1 VGDFGKVTRRDFTVM
16 AAAAGLSSALSS
28 GLRAWGEKLPEELPE
43 KLPGDAP
50 KISVNGAG
58 SLRAHAAAV
67 GLFAGCAAVPQ
78 LLDLNADTSDPY
90 TRTVI
95 EQANILVAENAM
107 KWSSLRPT
115 ASTYEF
121 GAADKLFEFAAKYGQ
136 AVRGHNLCWHEQ
148 LPNWFDTVATPDNA
162 RSLLTQHIETVAGRY
177 AGRVHSWDVV
187 NEAVRVEDG
196 RPDGLRKSPWLDL
209 IGPDYIELAFAAAAK
224 ADPKAKLTYNDYDI
238 ELDTPEQTA
247 KRGQVL
253 MLVRRLHA
261 RGLPIGAIGIQS
273 HLQATGPEPGAGVI
287 GLIREAA
294 KMGLEVY
301 ITELDVNTRKLDGG
315 DAEQD
320 TAVAAVYKNYLG
332 LVLPEPNVKAVL
344 TWGITDAHTWLN
356 QSREKWSLRADGA
369 RQRSLPFYDD
379 YTPAPAFFALR
390 GALDAARKPVAPT
403 DDTAQPKDGKDPF
416 APFAVPGSPGTAA
429 PVSPATPPKPPGSER

>member
-1 VGDFGKVTRRDFTVM
+1 MGKLTRRDFARMAAATGLSAGLSSGLRGWGETLPGDASKISISGADSIRAH
-16 AAAAGLSSALSS
+16 AAAAGLL
-28 GLRAWGEKLPEELPE
+28 
-43 KLPGDAP
+43 
-50 KISVNGAG
+50 
-58 SLRAHAAAV
+58 
-67 GLFAGCAAVPQ
+67 AGCAVVPQ

-90 TRTVI
+90 TRTVM
-95 EQANILVAENAM
+95 EQANILVAENSM

-121 GAADKLFEFAAKYGQ
+121 GPSDKLFDFAAKYGQ

-148 LPNWFDTVATPDNA
+148 LPSWFGSVATKDNA

-177 AGRVHSWDVV
+177 AGKVQSWDVV
-187 NEAVRVEDG
+187 NEAVHVEDG
-196 RPDGLRKSPWLDL
+196 RADGLRKSPWLDL
-209 IGPDYIELAFAAAAK
+209 IGPDYIELAFTTAAK

-261 RGLPIGAIGIQS
+261 RGVPIGALGIQS
-273 HLQATGPEPGAGVI
+273 HLQATGPQPGAGLI
-287 GLIREAA
+287 SLIREVA

-301 ITELDVNTRKLDGG
+301 VTELDVNTRKLEGG

-320 TAVAAVYKNYLG
+320 TAVAAVYKDYLG

-356 QSREKWSLRADGA
+356 QSREKWSLRPDGA
-369 RQRSLPFYDD
+369 RQRPLPFYDD

-390 GALDAARKPVAPT
+390 GALDAARKPVAPAGIA
-403 DDTAQPKDGKDPF
+403 AQPSDGPIRKSPGKDPF
-416 APFAVPGSPGTAA
+416 APFTVPGSPGTA
-429 PVSPATPPKPPGSER
+429 PVTSNPTKPPASEE

>member
-1 VGDFGKVTRRDFTVM
+1 VGKLTRRDFALM
-16 AAAAGLSSALSS
+16 AAAAGVSS
-28 GLRAWGEKLPEELPE
+28 GLRGWSEKLPE
-43 KLPGDAP
+43 KLPRDAP
-50 KISVNGAG
+50 KLSVNGVD
-58 SLRAHAAAV
+58 SLRVHAAAV
-67 GLFAGCAAVPQ
+67 GLLAGCAVVPQ
-78 LLDLNADTSDPY
+78 LLDLNADSSDPY
-90 TRTVI
+90 TRTVL
-95 EQANILVAENAM
+95 EQANILVAENSM

-121 GAADKLFEFAAKYGQ
+121 GPADKLFDFAAKYGQ

-148 LPNWFDTVATPDNA
+148 VPKWFATVATKDNA

-177 AGRVHSWDVV
+177 AGRVQSWDVV
-187 NEAVRVEDG
+187 NEAVHVEDG

-209 IGPDYIELAFAAAAK
+209 IGPEYIELAFAAAAK

-261 RGLPIGAIGIQS
+261 RGVPIGAIGIQS
-273 HLQATGPEPGAGVI
+273 HLQATGPQPGVGVI
-287 GLIREAA
+287 NLIREAA

-301 ITELDVNTRKLDGG
+301 VTELDVNTRKLEGG
-315 DAEQD
+315 DADQD

-356 QSREKWSLRADGA
+356 QSREKWAVRSDGA
-369 RQRSLPFYDD
+369 RQRPLPFYDD

-390 GALDAARKPVAPT
+390 GALDASRKPAPPANV
-403 DDTAQPKDGKDPF
+403 TAQPKDGKDPF

-429 PVSPATPPKPPGSER
+429 PVSPTAPPKPPGSLRL